1 MTGFGRGVTQ
11 TEHFQLTVEVR
22 SVNHRFLE
30 ISSRFPKEW
39 MEAELAAK
47 KLIQSKVSRG
57 KLDVSVFVNE
67 NHQHEQTM
75 VINWP
80 LVNAYKAARKELAAE
95 VPLKEEWDMTELL
108 KLEGA
113 LTVETAQL
121 PHEEV
126 IEAVRDAL
134 TEALNNLIAMRERE
148 GAVLD
153 EVMCG
158 FKQELVEQ
166 IDCIRAVSDDAVVK
180 YREKLLLRIKEVT
193 ESTSVDERVLTEV
206 AVFAEK
212 IDIAEEL
219 DRLNSHL
226 KQLDETLAEDISIG
240 RKLDFLLQEIHR
252 ETNTIGSK
260 NQSSEAF
267 VAVVQMKSVLEKMR
281 EQVQNIE

>member
-1 MTGFGRGVTQ
+1 
-11 TEHFQLTVEVR
+11 
-22 SVNHRFLE
+22 
-30 ISSRFPKEW
+30 
-39 MEAELAAK
+39 
-47 KLIQSKVSRG
+47 
-57 KLDVSVFVNE
+57 
-67 NHQHEQTM
+67 
-75 VINWP
+75 
-80 LVNAYKAARKELAAE
+80 
-95 VPLKEEWDMTELL
+95 
-108 KLEGA
+108 
-113 LTVETAQL
+113 
-121 PHEEV
+121 
-126 IEAVRDAL
+126 
-134 TEALNNLIAMRERE
+134 MRERE
-148 GAVLD
+148 GAVLH

-193 ESTSVDERVLTEV
+193 ESTSVDQLVLKEV
-206 AVFAEK
+206 SVFEEK

-219 DRLNSHL
+219 DLLNSHL